1 MITPSEKLYPVFA
14 PNLLRMIYDV
24 YETDENEKV
33 YTKEI
38 MGIPVCGYDLEK
50 HGCMTISGVMD
61 EDREF
66 YTFDEICNMENVTYK
81 IQKYD
86 DTLGKNPG
94 DEKYI
99 AQYFGKGFDMRDVY
113 IARICASVF
122 IFYGA
127 ELILCKKYLKE
138 IADELNSNLYLY
150 LDCVDILTILP
161 ERALLSEKGI
171 INFFA
176 ELKYFENLSSREKDF
191 EFCNKVF
198 YYDRVKNDY
207 KEIISKYRKIEFE
220 L

>member
-1 MITPSEKLYPVFA
+1 MITPSEKLYPVFV
-14 PNLLRMIYDV
+14 PDLLRMIYDA
-24 YETDENEKV
+24 DKNEKL

-50 HGCMTISGVMD
+50 QTISGVLD
-61 EDREF
+61 KDREF
-66 YTFDEICNMENVTYK
+66 YTFDEICNMENVTYN

-99 AQYFGKGFDMRDVY
+99 VQYFDKGFDMRDVY
-113 IARICASVF
+113 IARICSSVF

-127 ELILCKKYLKE
+127 ELVLCKKYLKE

-150 LDCVDILTILP
+150 LDCIDFLPILP
-161 ERALLSEKGI
+161 ESALLFEEGI

-176 ELKYFENLSSREKDF
+176 ELKYFESLSSHEKNF

-198 YYDRVKNDY
+198 YYDRVKDDY
-207 KEIISKYRKIEFE
+207 KEIVSKYRKIEFE